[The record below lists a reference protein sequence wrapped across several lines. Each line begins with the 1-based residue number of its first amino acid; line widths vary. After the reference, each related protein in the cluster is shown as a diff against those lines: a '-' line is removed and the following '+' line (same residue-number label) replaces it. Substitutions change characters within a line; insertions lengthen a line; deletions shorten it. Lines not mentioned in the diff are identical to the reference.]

1 MQHSDAHRLTQGPF
15 QGLSPERILEAVET
29 ELGIRCSNL
38 CRSYNSYINRVF
50 EIADTAG
57 RGMVVKF
64 YRPGRWSVQALQD
77 EHDFLLELTAE
88 EIPVLAP
95 LPLCDGKTLGR
106 VGEMYFA
113 VYPKKGG
120 RLIDEFN
127 DDLWLALGRLLGRM
141 HMVGARRMPRD
152 RIHMHP
158 ARSTADQVEFIR
170 RSGLL
175 PADLTDAYMQVTGRL
190 IELITPLFA
199 QREMIRIHGDCHSGN
214 LIHRPGESL
223 YILDFDDMAVG
234 PPVQDLWMLLPG
246 TPEDS
251 ALELDLFF
259 EGYETFRPFDYGS
272 LRLIEPLRAMRFI
285 HYSAWCAHQVI
296 EDGATAVIPDFATRE
311 YWHRELEDLEDQL
324 QRILD
329 PPQPENFSREIF

>member
-1 MQHSDAHRLTQGPF
+1 MQHNDAHRLIQGPF

-50 EIADTAG
+50 EIADTEG
-57 RGMVVKF
+57 QGMVVKF

-77 EHDFLLELTAE
+77 EHDFLLELAAE

-95 LPLCDGKTLGR
+95 LPLRDGKTLGQI
-106 VGEMYFA
+106 GEMYFA

-127 DDLWLALGRLLGRM
+127 DELWLALGRLLGRM
-141 HMVGARRMPRD
+141 HMVGARRMPKD
-152 RIHMHP
+152 RIRMHP
-158 ARSTADQVEFIR
+158 GQSTADQVEFIR

-175 PADLTDAYMQVTGRL
+175 PVDLTAAYMQVTGRL
-190 IELITPLFA
+190 IEQITPLFA
-199 QREMIRIHGDCHSGN
+199 KREMIRIHGDCHSGN

-234 PPVQDLWMLLPG
+234 PPVQDLWMLLQG

-251 ALELDLFF
+251 ALELDLFL
-259 EGYETFRPFDYGS
+259 EGYETFRPFDHGS

-311 YWHRELEDLEDQL
+311 YWHKELNDLEDQL
-324 QRILD
+324 QRIVD